1 MRNFPSHPFYF
12 WSCHTLVIQN
22 LTRIFRLLNRIQIL
36 HLLLDHQDYPMAPT
50 HPKRLFIKG
59 LWCYNHNYFHY
70 MYLPP
75 LITLYYQI
83 NQKPTTTTKKHRNL
97 PPLPNTT
104 NLPMHTHLDL
114 DYIKTPEKIS
124 LTQTHTHTHELKHTH
139 TYLWTF
145 FSAPSSVRKKI
156 NYEKFTKIAWT
167 KKLSLIPDSAKT
179 FSLTRH
185 ALTPPSTDPQLLHL
199 KPLTLN
205 PTSARPKLLPYNG
218 ICFNVPV
225 FTYIYLVKRVKPKS
239 AAIHSWLHNKSHSH
253 LEI

>member
-59 LWCYNHNYFHY
+59 LWCYNHNYLHY

-114 DYIKTPEKIS
+114 DYIKTPEKLS

-145 FSAPSSVRKKI
+145 FSAPSSVRKK
-156 NYEKFTKIAWT
+156 K
-167 KKLSLIPDSAKT
+167 
-179 FSLTRH
+179 
-185 ALTPPSTDPQLLHL
+185 STM
-199 KPLTLN
+199 KN
-205 PTSARPKLLPYNG
+205 SPKLLEQKNYRWFRIPLKH
-218 ICFNVPV
+218 FH
-225 FTYIYLVKRVKPKS
+225 LQDM
-239 AAIHSWLHNKSHSH
+239 HSH
-253 LEI
+253 PLQQIPNYSIWNPSR